1 MLRGAHLDPLAV
13 YEHGLHGEVDA
24 DGVAMALDERAG
36 PEALHHAGLARAAV
50 ADQHDLEQV
59 VKALVVARAHHQVVG
74 VAARHSHRDSRG
86 GEGDGDDGRI
96 RTLPTSRMTIYA
108 IAVSTKPLVHPV
120 ASILVHLTAPLQFV
134 SAANRGTADPPTS
147 CLPASLFGPFL
158 LRAIAFI
165 CENNKSFLNSL
176 FERILF
182 MEIKM

>member
-1 MLRGAHLDPLAV
+1 
-13 YEHGLHGEVDA
+13 
-24 DGVAMALDERAG
+24 MALDERAG

-86 GEGDGDDGRI
+86 DEGDGGDGRI

-120 ASILVHLTAPLQFV
+120 ASILVHLTTPLQSV
-134 SAANRGTADPPTS
+134 SAANRGTADPP
-147 CLPASLFGPFL
+147 LPVFL
-158 LRAIAFI
+158 L
-165 CENNKSFLNSL
+165 L
-176 FERILF
+176 FSVLFFFARLRLSVRIINLF
-182 MEIKM
+182 STRCLSVSYLWK